1 MEQGVNLLNLVVN
14 IHVYVSPAL
23 IRSNSTFSTYEFCTV
38 LIVSSYYF
46 LKQLYQVYL

>member
-1 MEQGVNLLNLVVN
+1 MH
-14 IHVYVSPAL
+14 IYVSHAL

-46 LKQLYQVYL
+46 LKQLYQVYLCNVSSKYGLDC